1 MAQQRGYHHG
11 DLRRA
16 VLDAAIEVISTA
28 GPGAVSLRDLARRA
42 GVSHAAPAHHFKD
55 KAGLLT
61 AIAVE
66 GNELLA
72 AALAGPPA
80 GEAPGLKELGVRY
93 VRFALDHPAHFEVM
107 YRPDLYH
114 GDAAELVAAKRRTAD
129 LLRQAVGALAADAS
143 GDGRGAGTDV
153 AVLAAWSL
161 AHGFATL
168 WRGGNIDHLVA
179 GAGPAE
185 AFRDVAATAFQ
196 GRTDRAP

>member
-28 GPGAVSLRDLARRA
+28 GPAAVSLRDLARRA
-42 GVSHAAPAHHFKD
+42 GVSHAAPAHHFRD

-72 AALAGPPA
+72 AALSGPPTD
-80 GEAPGLKELGVRY
+80 EAPGLKELGVRY

-114 GDAAELVAAKRRTAD
+114 SDAVELVAARRRAAD
-129 LLRQAVGALAADAS
+129 LLRRAVGGLGADAGG
-143 GDGRGAGTDV
+143 GDTDL

-168 WRGGNIDHLVA
+168 WRGGNIDHLVG

-185 AFRDVAATAFQ
+185 AFREVASTAFG
-196 GRTDRAP
+196 GRTGCDP